1 MYKYLNV
8 KIQYLLNLLSSSTTI
23 PMEYIP
29 IYIYIYIPIC
39 VRVSSQDFLDLRLK

>member
-29 IYIYIYIPIC
+29 IYIYIYQYLC
-39 VRVSSQDFLDLRLK
+39 VRVSSRDFLESLA